1 MLRGFAK
8 NYFRLVAIQAYSA
21 NAKLQAIKSA
31 FLHSLIN
38 PKEYS
43 LKDLKTVLLQQSDK
57 PCHCNLFFRVRIRL
71 ILLLNVF
78 IPRCP
83 YYTTHYAFR
92 RTGVHPPL

>member
-8 NYFRLVAIQAYSA
+8 NYFTLVAIQAYSA
-21 NAKLQAIKSA
+21 SAKLKAIKSA
-31 FLHSLIN
+31 FL
-38 PKEYS
+38 ET
-43 LKDLKTVLLQQSDK
+43 LKSQEQPIEQSNLLQDDK
-57 PCHCNLFFRVRIRL
+57 PCHCNLIFRVKIRL